1 MANTQS
7 KCIPYAED
15 HHRLTNTNVAVATEG
30 AKAETLLQKEGAA
43 LPAQPGAA
51 PGSRS
56 CRSPSQEQH
65 LQLPELPF
73 PFLTYTPCGWEK
85 AGTR

>member
-56 CRSPSQEQH
+56 CRSPGQKQH

-85 AGTR
+85 AETR